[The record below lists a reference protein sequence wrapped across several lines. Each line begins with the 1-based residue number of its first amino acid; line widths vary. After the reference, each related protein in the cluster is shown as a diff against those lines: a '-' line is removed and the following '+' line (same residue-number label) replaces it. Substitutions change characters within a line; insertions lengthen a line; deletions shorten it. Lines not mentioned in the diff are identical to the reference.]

1 MNAPLNHPLPL
12 LDLDVLRTFVA
23 IAETGSFTTAANA
36 VFRTPSAVSMQ
47 IKKLEDILG
56 RSVFSRDARSVT
68 LTTDGEML
76 LGYARRMLSINREAV
91 SKFIVPDIS
100 GVVRLGSPDDYGERV
115 LPHVLK
121 RFAQSHPSIAVDVTI
136 DQSSNLRRRMDDRAL
151 DITLLTNSLKV
162 NLDGAEIMLT
172 EPIVWAGAKG
182 GCAHLREPLP
192 VSMWEEGCAWRAG
205 ALEALG
211 REGRN
216 YRIAYMSAH
225 TTGQRVGDPC
235 RPGRRAAAEILHRQR
250 HGRTHRQGRHAGN
263 GHLQPGH
270 DRRARRDSAGH
281 GRCRPYPGGVR
292 GFPGDGQV
300 LAHDPE
306 SEPAFGR
313 ITLDQ
318 EEDRGP

>member
-1 MNAPLNHPLPL
+1 MTAPLNHPLPL

-56 RSVFSRDARSVT
+56 RAVFSRDARSVS
-68 LTTDGEML
+68 LTTEGEML
-76 LGYARRMLSINREAV
+76 LGYARRMLAINREAV
-91 SKFIVPDIS
+91 SKFIVPDIT

-121 RFAQSHPSIAVDVTI
+121 RFAQSHPSIAVDVVI

-151 DITLLTNSLKV
+151 DITLLTNSFKV
-162 NLDGAEIMLT
+162 SMEGTEILLT

-192 VSMWEEGCAWRAG
+192 VSLWEEGCAWRAG

-216 YRIAYMSAH
+216 FRVAYMSAH
-225 TTGQRVGDPC
+225 TAGQRSAIMADLAVAPLPKSFLGSEMVELTPKDGMPDIGMYSLAMIVS
-235 RPGRRAAAEILHRQR
+235 PDASPPVQAAAEHIRAAFEVFR
-250 HGRTHRQGRHAGN
+250 ETGR
-263 GHLQPGH
+263 
-270 DRRARRDSAGH
+270 
-281 GRCRPYPGGVR
+281 
-292 GFPGDGQV
+292 F
-300 LAHDPE
+300 
-306 SEPAFGR
+306 
-313 ITLDQ
+313 
-318 EEDRGP
+318 

>member
-1 MNAPLNHPLPL
+1 MTAPLNHPLPL

-56 RSVFSRDARSVT
+56 RSVFARDARSVT

-76 LGYARRMLSINREAV
+76 LGYARRMLAVNREAV
-91 SKFIVPDIS
+91 SKFIIPDIT

-115 LPHVLK
+115 LPNVLK
-121 RFAQSHPSIAVDVTI
+121 RFAQSHPSIAVDVII

-151 DITLLTNSLKV
+151 DITLLTNSVKA
-162 NLDGAEIMLT
+162 DAAGAEILLT

-192 VSMWEEGCAWRAG
+192 VSVWEEGCAWRAG

-211 REGRN
+211 RDGRN

-225 TTGQRVGDPC
+225 TAGQRAAIMADLAIAPLPKSFITGDMVELGTKTGLPVIGNYSLAMLVA
-235 RPGRRAAAEILHRQR
+235 PDAQAPVKAAADHI
-250 HGRTHRQGRHAGN
+250 
-263 GHLQPGH
+263 
-270 DRRARRDSAGH
+270 RATFETFKETGK
-281 GRCRPYPGGVR
+281 
-292 GFPGDGQV
+292 F
-300 LAHDPE
+300 
-306 SEPAFGR
+306 
-313 ITLDQ
+313 
-318 EEDRGP
+318 